1 MEGGA
6 DTSLEI
12 ATEVQSRCCFFS
24 SRKGDKNSTL
34 GKNTRIQ
41 NDEKNTSW
49 KAPSCL
55 DNVVLV
61 SLYSL
66 VPFFFFTIPSR
77 VSTSKRGN

>member
-12 ATEVQSRCCFFS
+12 ATVVQSRFCFFS
-24 SRKGDKNSTL
+24 SRNGDRNTL

-49 KAPSCL
+49 KASNCL
-55 DNVVLV
+55 DNFVLV
-61 SLYSL
+61 SSYLL
-66 VPFFFFTIPSR
+66 VPFSFFTIPSR
-77 VSTSKRGN
+77 VSTSKKGN

>member
-12 ATEVQSRCCFFS
+12 ATVVQSRFCFFS
-24 SRKGDKNSTL
+24 SRNGDKNSTL

-55 DNVVLV
+55 DNFVLV
-61 SLYSL
+61 SSYWLITFS
-66 VPFFFFTIPSR
+66 
-77 VSTSKRGN
+77 STSKRGN